1 MAGIEKRCYDLG
13 LMVVGVEGAMMPV
26 SPCDDLEM
34 RRQR

>member
-13 LMVVGVEGAMMPV
+13 LMVVGVEGGMMHV

-34 RRQR
+34 RCQR